1 MREDKSSRHIISGR
15 PVAVTTAIY
24 MLCILITTVVTA
36 KQPVVTPD
44 PLHRSATL
52 PFNEVLELYRHQ
64 DRTKQIKK
72 QIPPV
77 DAILERLEINGR
89 ILNHTLTAK
98 AFINIEVLADKRWV
112 SAPIMNLGVNTV
124 IEALPNIKGGALVIT
139 DGQLRLVTKRKGR
152 FNFEIGMSS
161 TAVLDGDTRS
171 VDIVFANATL
181 ARCNIGFDP
190 SVFKLTGEI
199 RERNGDVATLNA
211 RGNRCNVS
219 WQHRK
224 EYIAPSEITAN
235 APEAEPVIPTAHASI
250 VSTLEG
256 EHILRIAY
264 NLRFTGR
271 KPITFKLPKGHRLL
285 RAYLNGR
292 PIAASA
298 EQDNIELEV
307 FAARAGQNGG
317 ELELVLA
324 ATDRDYL
331 LSGILPLALPR
342 PSWRTN
348 ALHLSAHLPA
358 AFDYNWTSGTLSP
371 VKKSPTKKY
380 VYDIPEPGKA
390 LHFRQFLVHRSTPSL
405 TLEYAV
411 SLEGHYFRGGS

>member
-1 MREDKSSRHIISGR
+1 MRGANIVRYNMSGYISLS
-15 PVAVTTAIY
+15 VKVLSLLFTFSAS
-24 MLCILITTVVTA
+24 VVSA
-36 KQPVVTPD
+36 KQPEPTPISE
-44 PLHRSATL
+44 HRTATL

-64 DRTKQIKK
+64 DRTRQVEK

-89 ILNHTLTAK
+89 ILNHALTAT
-98 AFINIEVLADKRWV
+98 ASIYIEVLADKRWV
-112 SAPIMNLGVNTV
+112 SAPIMDLGVNTV
-124 IEALPNIKGGALVIT
+124 IEEMPNIKGGALVIVE
-139 DGQLRLVTKRKGR
+139 GQLRLVTKHKGH
-152 FNFEIGMSS
+152 FKFDVGMSS
-161 TAVLDGDTRS
+161 TALVKGDTRS
-171 VDIVFANATL
+171 VSIALASATL
-181 ARCNIGFDP
+181 ARCKIGFDP
-190 SVFKLTGEI
+190 SIFKLTGDV
-199 RERNGDVATLNA
+199 RERKGDVATLNV
-211 RGNRCNVS
+211 RDNRCNIS
-219 WQHRK
+219 WQHRN
-224 EYIAPSEITAN
+224 EYIAPSEITAS

-264 NLRFTGR
+264 HLRFTGR
-271 KPITFKLPKGHRLL
+271 KPIKFKLPKGHVLL
-285 RAYLNGR
+285 KAYLNGR

-298 EQDNIELEV
+298 EQGHINLEV
-307 FAARAGQNGG
+307 FAARAGQAGG

-331 LSGILPLALPR
+331 LSGNLPLALPQ

-358 AFDYNWTSGTLSP
+358 AFDYTWTSGTLSP
-371 VKKSPTKKY
+371 VKKSPNIKF